1 VPSGFADFDDA
12 FFRPSVNALQPYQP
26 GKPVE
31 DVQRELGLERVIKL
45 ASNEGPFGPLPAAL
59 EAMRAAA
66 ADLNRYPDGGTYR
79 LHAAL
84 AERHG
89 VALEEVCAGAGAD
102 GCIDMLSQGILDPG
116 DEVVCGW
123 PSFPSYVIYA
133 RKQGAE
139 ARLVPLRDLRYDLDA
154 LLAAVTPRTKLVYIC
169 LPNNP
174 TGTMN
179 TTGELDAYFE
189 RVPDHVLTVVDQAYF
204 EYIDRDDYPD
214 AVERYLKGGRRVVVL
229 RTFSK
234 IYGLA
239 GERVGY
245 AVGPARCI
253 AAMAK
258 VRRPFDLTATAQLA
272 AVASMDDAAEI
283 ARRRAV
289 NAEGLER
296 LTAIL
301 REHGLDPAP
310 SVGNF
315 VYVETGADANDLF
328 ERLLRE
334 GIIVRPL
341 AGFGSPTAV
350 RISVGTP
357 EELDEFAAALGRVLA
372 RA

>member
-31 DVQRELGLERVIKL
+31 DVQRELGLARVIKL

-89 VALEEVCAGAGAD
+89 VALEEDCAGAGAD

-116 DEVVCGW
+116 DEVVLGW

-154 LLAAVTPRTKLVYIC
+154 LLDAVTPRTKLVYIC

-174 TGTMN
+174 TGTTN
-179 TTGELDAYFE
+179 TRDELDAYFE
-189 RVPDHVLTVVDQAYF
+189 RVPDHVLTVVDQAYY

-214 AVERYLKGGRRVVVL
+214 AVERYLKHGRRVVVL

-245 AVGPARCI
+245 AVGPPRCI

-272 AVASMDDAAEI
+272 AVASMGDDAEI

-296 LTAIL
+296 LDAIL

-315 VYVETGADANDLF
+315 VYVETGSDANELF

-341 AGFGSPTAV
+341 AGFGSPTAIRV
-350 RISVGTP
+350 SVGTP

>member
-1 VPSGFADFDDA
+1 
-12 FFRPSVNALQPYQP
+12 
-26 GKPVE
+26 
-31 DVQRELGLERVIKL
+31 
-45 ASNEGPFGPLPAAL
+45 
-59 EAMRAAA
+59 M
-66 ADLNRYPDGGTYR
+66 
-79 LHAAL
+79 
-84 AERHG
+84 
-89 VALEEVCAGAGAD
+89 
-102 GCIDMLSQGILDPG
+102 
-116 DEVVCGW
+116 
-123 PSFPSYVIYA
+123 
-133 RKQGAE
+133 
-139 ARLVPLRDLRYDLDA
+139 
-154 LLAAVTPRTKLVYIC
+154 
-169 LPNNP
+169 
-174 TGTMN
+174 
-179 TTGELDAYFE
+179 
-189 RVPDHVLTVVDQAYF
+189 LTVVDQAYF

-214 AVERYLKGGRRVVVL
+214 AVERYLKGGRRGVVL

-272 AVASMDDAAEI
+272 AVASMGDDAEI

-296 LTAIL
+296 LDSIL
-301 REHGLDPAP
+301 RAHGLDPAP

-350 RISVGTP
+350 RVSVGTSA
-357 EELDEFAAALGRVLA
+357 ELDEFAAALGRVLT

>member
-1 VPSGFADFDDA
+1 MPTGFADFDDS
-12 FFRPSVNALQPYQP
+12 FFRTAVNALTPYQP

-31 DVQRELGLERVIKL
+31 DVQRELGLARVIKL
-45 ASNEGPFGPLPAAL
+45 ASNEGPFGPLPAAA
-59 EAMRAAA
+59 EAMRTAA

-89 VALEEVCAGAGAD
+89 VAFDQVCAGSGAD
-102 GCIDMLSQGILDPG
+102 GCIDMLSQAILDPG
-116 DEVVCGW
+116 DEIVCGW

-133 RKQGAE
+133 RKQGATTT
-139 ARLVPLRDLRYDLDA
+139 LVPLHDLRYDLDA
-154 LLAAVTPRTKLVYIC
+154 LLDAITPRTKLAYIC
-169 LPNNP
+169 HPNNP

-179 TTGELDAYFE
+179 TTDELDAWFE
-189 RVPDHVLTVVDQAYF
+189 RVPEHVLTVVDQAYF

-214 AVERYLKGGRRVVVL
+214 AIERYVKAGRRAVVL

-239 GERVGY
+239 GLRVGY
-245 AVGPARCI
+245 AVGPARCV

-258 VRRPFDLTATAQLA
+258 VRRPFDLSTTAQVA
-272 AVASMDDAAEI
+272 AVASIGDTAEI
-283 ARRRAV
+283 ERRRAV
-289 NAEGLER
+289 NAEGLAKLAE
-296 LTAIL
+296 TL
-301 REHGLDPAP
+301 REHGLEPAP

-315 VYVETGADANDLF
+315 VYVETGGDATELF

-334 GIIVRPL
+334 GVIVRPL
-341 AGFGSPTAV
+341 AGFGSPTAIRV
-350 RISVGTP
+350 SVGTP
-357 EELDEFAAALGRVLA
+357 EELDEFADALGRVLA

>member
-1 VPSGFADFDDA
+1 MASAFVDFDDG
-12 FFRPSVNALQPYQP
+12 FFRPSVNGLTPYQP

-31 DVQRELGLERVIKL
+31 DVQRELGLARVVKL
-45 ASNEGPFGPLPAAL
+45 ASNEGPFGPFPAAL
-59 EAMRAAA
+59 EAMARAAGE
-66 ADLNRYPDGGTYR
+66 LNRYPDGGAYR

-89 VALEEVCAGAGAD
+89 LGLEQVCVGAGAD
-102 GCIDMLSQGILDPG
+102 GCIDQLSQAILDPG

-133 RKQGAE
+133 RKQSAE
-139 ARLVPLRDLRYDLDA
+139 ATLVPLADARYDLDA
-154 LLAAVTPRTKLVYIC
+154 LLAAVTPRTKLVYVC

-174 TGTMN
+174 TGTTN
-179 TTGELDAYFE
+179 TSDELDAYFE

-204 EYIDRDDYPD
+204 EYIDRPDYPD
-214 AVERYLKGGRRVVVL
+214 AVERYLKAGRRVVVL

-239 GERVGY
+239 GLRVGY
-245 AVGPARCI
+245 AVGPRRCI
-253 AAMAK
+253 EAMAK
-258 VRRPFDLTATAQLA
+258 VRRPFDLATPAQVAALA
-272 AVASMDDAAEI
+272 SIDDEAEL

-289 NAEGLER
+289 NVEGLRR
-296 LTAIL
+296 LEEIV
-301 REHGLDPAP
+301 RGHGLEPVP

-315 VYVETGADANDLF
+315 VYADTGADAGALF

-334 GIIVRPL
+334 GVIVRPL
-341 AGFGSPTAV
+341 AGFGSPTAI

-357 EELDEFAAALGRVLA
+357 EELAVFADALERVLA